1 MTKPWKEFRPE
12 IVRLYIQEGRTL
24 RDVQE
29 IMKREHNFSASIRSY
44 RQQFDHWRVG
54 KYKCKRKSRPVEYS
68 ATTGQPTSPPITLI
82 LPPMSSSA
90 YEQRPYLG
98 PVSIENMDDGS
109 WPNSGL
115 SHYAERGHHH
125 IKRESIPLPLY
136 AQQAPVAPYRS
147 THASYRPY
155 QAPRTAARFPVS
167 PPENQVSSAWL
178 PGRDQFSAGTTRS
191 GASLYSPPRDPS
203 PSMLARGQSSSYS
216 DGTAAYS
223 DDVDW
228 VVPKSEP
235 YATSDSDG
243 SLQGEPLYDSRR
255 RVHVDVVSSSRST
268 ACSRGCSS
276 INCYCDRVND
286 YYRSG

>member
-1 MTKPWKEFRPE
+1 MLREAITTSSASPFRCRCTHNR
-12 IVRLYIQEGRTL
+12 RLWPLIEAHTL
-24 RDVQE
+24 RTGHTKHQE
-29 IMKREHNFSASIRSY
+29 RPPASPYPRPKTKFPLHGCQGEISSLQERLDLVPLCMFVP
-44 RQQFDHWRVG
+44 QWLA
-54 KYKCKRKSRPVEYS
+54 KCTPEL
-68 ATTGQPTSPPITLI
+68 TH
-82 LPPMSSSA
+82 
-90 YEQRPYLG
+90 
-98 PVSIENMDDGS
+98 SIS
-109 WPNSGL
+109 
-115 SHYAERGHHH
+115 
-125 IKRESIPLPLY
+125 
-136 AQQAPVAPYRS
+136 
-147 THASYRPY
+147 
-155 QAPRTAARFPVS
+155 
-167 PPENQVSSAWL
+167 
-178 PGRDQFSAGTTRS
+178 
-191 GASLYSPPRDPS
+191 YSPPRDPS